1 MFNFAWWAFTYL
13 LLVCPNKDMP
23 VLAVWLYKFQ
33 QTAGIPAVFASIIV
47 TSLPTLLVFMI
58 TQRTVM
64 RGIVVPAEK

>member
-1 MFNFAWWAFTYL
+1 MYL
-13 LLVCPNKDMP
+13 LLACPDKDMQ

-47 TSLPTLLVFMI
+47 TGIPTLLIFMI

-64 RGIVVPAEK
+64 RGIAVPAEK